1 MSRVINSKN
10 FPYLTIKMYT
20 YVRIFNVCENKFEFN
35 CQGRKP
41 TLLAVPF
48 LLSNR
53 VNFAK
58 QSIVNSD
65 NSGLF
70 YYFLIIADYWHNI
83 HVMLIMFIII
93 LINY

>member
-10 FPYLTIKMYT
+10 FPYLTRKMYR
-20 YVRIFNVCENKFEFN
+20 YAGIYNVCEKKFEFN
-35 CQGRKP
+35 YQGRKP
-41 TLLAVPF
+41 TLLTVIF

-58 QSIVNSD
+58 QSTVNNG

-70 YYFLIIADYWHNI
+70 YYFVIIADYWHNI
-83 HVMLIMFIII
+83 HVILIMIIII